1 MATRESLHHC
11 TVSDR
16 TWLVYGL
23 TALTSEQV
31 TLGPAFAPR
40 LVPVD
45 APLEVPVELDDAI
58 TDGFQLV
65 RLPRV
70 GQQELLAM
78 VTSGTGREV
87 EASPSPAQFEEV
99 M

>member
-1 MATRESLHHC
+1 MYS
-11 TVSDR
+11 
-16 TWLVYGL
+16 L
-23 TALTSEQV
+23 TALISERV
-31 TLGPAFAPR
+31 TPGPAFAPR
-40 LVPVD
+40 LVPED
-45 APLEVPVELDDAI
+45 ALLEVPVELHDAI

-70 GQQELLAM
+70 GQQELVAM
-78 VTSGTGREV
+78 VTSRTGREV